1 MDRSPDARIIGEG
14 FARTGVP
21 LDKFIDELGT
31 EAAQS
36 IEQDIVS
43 AATKKY
49 VIKHFVVPNV
59 GCPRLRQRRW
69 RWEGLGQ

>member
-1 MDRSPDARIIGEG
+1 MDRSPDARMIGEG

-36 IEQDIVS
+36 IEQ
-43 AATKKY
+43 TKKY